1 MARGR
6 AAGTDGPTPGSSA
19 AESPD
24 ADPVEVAKSIVLAQ
38 LSVGPRTRSQLERVL
53 ARRQVPAPAAH
64 EALDRFAELGYVD
77 DQVFAQAWVESRHRS
92 KGLARR
98 ALRYELRN
106 RGVDDATIDDAVA
119 SLDADSERATAQALV
134 ARRLP
139 STRGLPTPN
148 RINRLAGALAR
159 KGYPAG
165 LALSVV
171 REALAAEGDA
181 AADDVEPDDT

>member
-1 MARGR
+1 MARR
-6 AAGTDGPTPGSSA
+6 RSAAGFGDEGPSPGSA
-19 AESPD
+19 AAQSPE
-24 ADPVEVAKSIVLAQ
+24 ADPVAVAKTIVLTQ
-38 LSVGPRTRSQLERVL
+38 LSAGPRTRAQLEQVL
-53 ARRQVPAPAAH
+53 ARREVPADAAR

-77 DQVFAQAWVESRHRS
+77 DEGFAQAWVESRHHG

-106 RGVDDATIDDAVA
+106 RGVDDATVDAAVEQ
-119 SLDADSERATAQALV
+119 LDPATERATAVALV

-139 STRGLPTPN
+139 STRGLPTPK
-148 RINRLAGALAR
+148 RINRLAGLLAR

-171 REALAAEGDA
+171 REAIAEEGR
-181 AADDVEPDDT
+181 ADS

>member
-1 MARGR
+1 MTWMTAV
-6 AAGTDGPTPGSSA
+6 GP
-19 AESPD
+19 E
-24 ADPVEVAKSIVLAQ
+24 ADPVEVAKSIVLTQ
-38 LSVGPRTRSQLERVL
+38 LSVGPRTRSQLEQVL
-53 ARRQVPAPAAH
+53 ARRLVPEAAAR

-77 DQVFAQAWVESRHRS
+77 DEGFAHAWVESRHRS

-106 RGVDDATIDDAVA
+106 RGVDDATVAAAVDG
-119 SLDADSERATAQALV
+119 LDAQTERATAAALV
-134 ARRLP
+134 ARRLA

-148 RINRLAGALAR
+148 RINRLAGVLAR

-171 REALAAEGDA
+171 REALAAEGDEA
-181 AADDVEPDDT
+181 AAAALEGTETT